1 MKNKI
6 QNYIKELNSNY
17 ENQLRDQGV
26 DYINAYGQ
34 FLNAHKVLARFDNNN
49 NNNTTTTKEITA
61 KYIVIAVGG
70 RPKYPADIKG
80 AKEYA
85 ITSDDLFSLDH
96 NPGKTLCVGASY
108 VSLECAGFLNGIG
121 LDVTVMVR
129 SILLRGFDQE
139 MATKIG
145 DYMENYKQIKFI
157 KDSVPIR
164 ITRVKDGKPG
174 QFLVEYKNT
183 TQNKVSQE
191 IFNTIVL
198 AIGREPCTKDLNL
211 TKLGIKINPDT
222 QKILTNYEQTNIDNI
237 YAIGDVIEEKSA
249 NGRVLELTP
258 VAIKQGQLL
267 ADRLFNN
274 SQIKMNYNAVPTTVF
289 TPLEYGCIG
298 YSEEEAEYKYGKENI
313 KIYYSDY
320 LPLEWAIT
328 NKQYI
333 TSSNEYKLE
342 KICCTKLIC
351 DKNDNERIIGLHVL
365 MPNAGEITQGYA
377 VAIKL
382 KATKEDFDMTIGLHP
397 TCSEA
402 LVSMGGGC

>member
-6 QNYIKELNSNY
+6 QDYIKELNSNY

-26 DYINAYGQ
+26 DYINADGQ
-34 FLNAHKVLARFDNNN
+34 FLNAHKVLARFENN
-49 NNNTTTTKEITA
+49 TTKEITA

-70 RPKYPADIKG
+70 RPKYPEEIKG

-85 ITSDDLFSLDH
+85 ITSDDLFSLDY
-96 NPGKTLCVGASY
+96 NPGKTLCIGASY

-129 SILLRGFDQE
+129 SILLKGFDQE

-157 KDSVPIR
+157 RDSVPTR
-164 ITRVKDGKPG
+164 ITKIKDGKPG
-174 QFLVEYKNT
+174 QFLVEYRNT
-183 TQNKVSQE
+183 KQNKISHE

-211 TKLGIKINPDT
+211 TKLGIKINPNT

-298 YSEEEAEYKYGKENI
+298 YSEEEAEYKHGQENI

-328 NKQYI
+328 NKKYI
-333 TSSNEYKLE
+333 TSSNKDKFEQ
-342 KICCTKLIC
+342 ICCTKLIC